1 MSEFKSQKDPLV
13 LMTLYKIIIW
23 GGLGVIV
30 ILGIVVGLS
39 VSKGVIAYEEY
50 EIFVDPFKDEQDL
63 FVMAR
68 VTIQNIGHQP
78 LTNVKANFGG
88 GDIQE
93 LGTLTPGQKI
103 IISPPP
109 DNELE
114 FVMVTAD
121 EGIFVNKAYRI
132 PTKMPGMMGS

>member
-1 MSEFKSQKDPLV
+1 MTTYQKLV
-13 LMTLYKIIIW
+13 L
-23 GGLGVIV
+23 GGVGVIV
-30 ILGIVVGLS
+30 ILGIVIGLF
-39 VSKGVIAYEEY
+39 VTKGVISSEEY

-68 VTIQNIGHQP
+68 VIIQNVGNQP
-78 LTNVKANFGG
+78 LTNVRANFGG

-109 DNELE
+109 DNALE
-114 FVMVTAD
+114 FVMVTAE
-121 EGIFVNKAYRI
+121 EGILVSKAYRI
-132 PTKMPGMMGS
+132 PIKLPGMMGS

>member
-1 MSEFKSQKDPLV
+1 MSG
-13 LMTLYKIIIW
+13 YKILLLVGIGVIAA
-23 GGLGVIV
+23 LGVV
-30 ILGIVVGLS
+30 IGLS
-39 VSKGVIAYEEY
+39 VSKGTISSEEY
-50 EIFVDPFKDEQDL
+50 ELFVDPFKDEQDL

-68 VTIQNIGHQP
+68 VTIQNVGNKP

-93 LGTLTPGQKI
+93 LGTLDPGEKI

-109 DNELE
+109 ENEME
-114 FVMVTAD
+114 YVQVTAD
-121 EGIFVNKAYRI
+121 EGILVNKAYRV

>member
-1 MSEFKSQKDPLV
+1 V
-13 LMTLYKIIIW
+13 ITYKILLL
-23 GGLGVIV
+23 GGVGLIV

-39 VSKGVIAYEEY
+39 VSKGVISSEEY
-50 EIFVDPFKDEQDL
+50 AIFVDPFKDEQDL

-68 VTIQNIGHQP
+68 VIIQNVGNEP
-78 LTNVKANFGG
+78 LTNVRANFGG

-109 DNELE
+109 DNALE

-121 EGIFVNKAYRI
+121 EGIFVSKAYRTPI
-132 PTKMPGMMGS
+132 KMPGMMGS

>member
-1 MSEFKSQKDPLV
+1 MSG
-13 LMTLYKIIIW
+13 YKIL
-23 GGLGVIV
+23 LGVGAAV
-30 ILGIVVGLS
+30 IAALVVVVGLS
-39 VSKGVIAYEEY
+39 VSKGVIASEEY
-50 EIFVDPFKDEQDL
+50 DLFVDPFKDEQDL

-68 VTIQNIGHQP
+68 VTIQNIGNQP

-103 IISPPP
+103 IVSPPP
-109 DNELE
+109 DNAMEY
-114 FVMVTAD
+114 VQVTAD
-121 EGIFVNKAYRI
+121 EGILINKAYRV

>member
-1 MSEFKSQKDPLV
+1 MAHQLV
-13 LMTLYKIIIW
+13 ITYKILLW
-23 GGLGVIV
+23 GGVGVIA
-30 ILGIVVGLS
+30 ILGIVVGLT
-39 VSKGVIAYEEY
+39 VSKGVISSEEY

-68 VTIQNIGHQP
+68 VIIQNVGNQP
-78 LTNVKANFGG
+78 LTNVRANFGG

-103 IISPPP
+103 IVSPPP
-109 DNELE
+109 DNALE
-114 FVMVTAD
+114 FVMITAD
-121 EGIFVNKAYRI
+121 EGIFVSKAYRT

>member
-1 MSEFKSQKDPLV
+1 MAHQLV
-13 LMTLYKIIIW
+13 ITYKILVW
-23 GGLGVIV
+23 GGVGVIA

-39 VSKGVIAYEEY
+39 VSKGVISSEQY
-50 EIFVDPFKDEQDL
+50 EIFVDPFKDKQDL

-68 VTIQNIGHQP
+68 VTIQNVGSQP
-78 LTNVKANFGG
+78 LTNVRVNFGG

-93 LGTLTPGQKI
+93 LGTLIPGQKI

-109 DNELE
+109 DNALE

-121 EGIFVNKAYRI
+121 EGIFVSKAYRT

>member
-1 MSEFKSQKDPLV
+1 VTTYQILLF
-13 LMTLYKIIIW
+13 
-23 GGLGVIV
+23 GGVGIIV

-39 VSKGVIAYEEY
+39 VSKGVISFEEY

-68 VTIQNIGHQP
+68 VTIQNVGNQP
-78 LTNVKANFGG
+78 LTNVRANFGG

-93 LGTLTPGQKI
+93 LGTLIPGQKI

-114 FVMVTAD
+114 FVMVTA
-121 EGIFVNKAYRI
+121 EEVIIVNKAYRTPI
-132 PTKMPGMMGS
+132 KMPGMMGS